1 MRNVLG
7 KEGPV
12 TWSQGDSALKTP
24 VLAKIKLPALLPTKF
39 KYWWAKEQ
47 SIPKHLDALQNSVDG
62 KTQEN

>member
-1 MRNVLG
+1 M
-7 KEGPV
+7 

-24 VLAKIKLPALLPTKF
+24 VLAKIKFPALLPTKF

>member
-1 MRNVLG
+1 M
-7 KEGPV
+7 